1 MEVENYKEL
10 IVFNSDEQQTKAR
23 KLLIELYQAAVN
35 SVNPRTIIHN
45 KIKYN
50 SKKKILSVE
59 GNQYPVKSRKIWII
73 GVGKAV
79 GGMAEALEGILD
91 NVDYEGMVCVPR
103 GVCEKLSLKKI
114 LCLPSSHPF
123 PSEKNLQNTN
133 LLLKFID
140 RANSEDLVIALLSG
154 GGSAMFIAPISPI
167 KLEDIIGLNKA
178 LIASGMSIHEINII
192 RKHVSEV
199 KGGKL
204 AEKINCETLTLVLS
218 DVIGD
223 NLESIA
229 SGPLVP
235 DSSTF
240 SDSKSLLMKYNL
252 WENRIPDSVK
262 RVIQKGVDRE
272 IPETLKKNN
281 KRFDR
286 IRSYIIA
293 SNRIACKAVIS
304 HAEKR
309 GLRSIFLTDKIEG
322 DARWLGKILARVY
335 SGLSEN
341 INEPLL
347 IVSGGESTVKV
358 QGNGIGGRN
367 QELAASLLKELSSDS
382 TTITFA
388 FISAGTD
395 GIDGNSK
402 YAGVIL
408 DNQTIN
414 VYSQKKVNLK
424 EYQLQSDTC
433 NFFKEIGGSLLLT
446 GPTGTNV
453 MDIQIS
459 IVNSDEL

>member
-1 MEVENYKEL
+1 MEVENYEEL
-10 IVFNSDEQQTKAR
+10 IAFNSDKKQAKVR

-35 SVNPRTIIHN
+35 TVNPHTIIHN
-45 KIKYN
+45 KIKYDSN
-50 SKKKILSVE
+50 KQILSIE
-59 GNQYPVKSRKIWII
+59 GNQYSVKSRKIWIF

-79 GGMAEALEGILD
+79 GGMAEALEEILD
-91 NVDYEGMVCVPR
+91 DIDYEGLICVPQ
-103 GVCEKLSLKKI
+103 GVSEKLSLKKV
-114 LCLPSSHPF
+114 LCLHSSHPF
-123 PSEKNLQNTN
+123 PSEKNIQNTN
-133 LLLKFID
+133 LLLNFID
-140 RANSEDLVIALLSG
+140 RVNSEDLVIALLSG
-154 GGSAMFIAPISPI
+154 GGSAMFIAPIFPI
-167 KLEDIIGLNKA
+167 TLEDIIILNKA
-178 LIASGMSIHEINII
+178 LIESGMSIHEINII

-204 AEKINCETLTLVLS
+204 AEKISCETLTLILS

-240 SDSKSLLMKYNL
+240 IDSKSLLMKYDL
-252 WENRIPDSVK
+252 WENRIPGSVK
-262 RVIQKGVDRE
+262 RVIQKGVDKE
-272 IPETLKKNN
+272 IPETLKMNN
-281 KRFDR
+281 KSFDR
-286 IRSYIIA
+286 IRSYIIG
-293 SNRIACKAVIS
+293 SNRMACKAAIS
-304 HAEKR
+304 NAEKR

-322 DARWLGKILARVY
+322 DASWLGKILARIY
-335 SGLSEN
+335 SGLNED
-341 INEPLL
+341 INEPIL

-358 QGNGIGGRN
+358 QGDGIGGRN
-367 QELAASLLKELSSDS
+367 QELAASLLNELSSNSSD
-382 TTITFA
+382 IAFA

-402 YAGVIL
+402 YAGVII

-414 VYSQKKVNLK
+414 VFNQKKVNLK
-424 EYQLQSDTC
+424 DYQSQSDIC

-459 IVNSDEL
+459 LVNADKL

>member
-1 MEVENYKEL
+1 MKVENSEEL
-10 IVFNSDEQQTKAR
+10 IAFSSDGQQAKAR
-23 KLLIELYQAAVN
+23 RLLIELYQAAVN
-35 SVNPRTIIHN
+35 SVNPRAIIQN
-45 KIKYN
+45 KIKYD
-50 SKKKILSVE
+50 SKKQMLSVE
-59 GNQYPVKSRKIWII
+59 GDQYPVKSRKIWIV
-73 GVGKAV
+73 GAGKAV

-91 NVDYEGMVCVPR
+91 GTDYEGMVCVPR
-103 GVCEKLSLKKI
+103 GVCRKLSLKSI
-114 LCLPSSHPF
+114 ICLPSSHPF

-140 RANSEDLVIALLSG
+140 RANTEDLIIFLLSG
-154 GGSAMFIAPISPI
+154 GGSAIFIAPIFPI
-167 KLEDIIGLNKA
+167 TLEDIIILNKA
-178 LIASGMSIHEINII
+178 LIESGMSIHEVNKI

-204 AEKINCETLTLVLS
+204 AEKISCETLTLILS

-240 SDSKSLLMKYNL
+240 SDSKSLLMKYDL
-252 WENRIPDSVK
+252 WEKRIPGSVK
-262 RVIQKGVDRE
+262 RIIQKGIDRE
-272 IPETLKKNN
+272 IPETLKKNSLS
-281 KRFDR
+281 FDH

-293 SNRIACKAVIS
+293 SNRIACKKAIS
-304 HAEKR
+304 HAEKK

-335 SGLSEN
+335 SGLSEA

-358 QGNGIGGRN
+358 QGDGIGGRN
-367 QELAASLLKELSSDS
+367 QELAASLLKELSSTS
-382 TTITFA
+382 INIAFA

-402 YAGVIL
+402 FAGVII
-408 DNQTIN
+408 DNQTI
-414 VYSQKKVNLK
+414 STFGQKKVNLK
-424 EYQLQSDTC
+424 DYQLKSDIC

-453 MDIQIS
+453 MDIQIL
-459 IVNSDEL
+459 IANSDQL

>member
-1 MEVENYKEL
+1 
-10 IVFNSDEQQTKAR
+10 
-23 KLLIELYQAAVN
+23 
-35 SVNPRTIIHN
+35 
-45 KIKYN
+45 
-50 SKKKILSVE
+50 
-59 GNQYPVKSRKIWII
+59 
-73 GVGKAV
+73 
-79 GGMAEALEGILD
+79 
-91 NVDYEGMVCVPR
+91 
-103 GVCEKLSLKKI
+103 
-114 LCLPSSHPF
+114 
-123 PSEKNLQNTN
+123 
-133 LLLKFID
+133 
-140 RANSEDLVIALLSG
+140 
-154 GGSAMFIAPISPI
+154 MFIAPISPI
-167 KLEDIIGLNKA
+167 KLEDIIRLNKA
-178 LIASGMSIHEINII
+178 LIESGMSIHEINII

-235 DSSTF
+235 DTSTF
-240 SDSKSLLMKYNL
+240 NDSKSLLMKYNL

-293 SNRIACKAVIS
+293 SNRMACRAVIS

-358 QGNGIGGRN
+358 QGDGIGGRN

-382 TTITFA
+382 TNIAFA

-395 GIDGNSK
+395 GIDGNSR